1 MSHHLLI
8 VESPAKAKTIE
19 KILGK
24 DFQVRS
30 CYGHVRDLVKEN
42 MGIEIDNNF
51 KTHYEV
57 PQDKKEVVLELK
69 KLATSAD
76 EVWLA
81 TDEDREGESIS
92 WHLCEVLGLDPK
104 TTKRIAFHEITKPAI
119 LEAVQHPRTVDMNLV
134 NAQQAR
140 RVLDRIVGFE
150 VSPILWRK
158 TNVQASLSA
167 GRVQSVAVRLIVERE
182 QEIQSFTALS
192 SFKVEGLFKS
202 EKGNFKAFAQ
212 SKQNIQDAEQFL
224 NLCKEAKFTIQSIE
238 VKPGKRSPSAP
249 FTTSTL
255 QQEAARKLGYGVS
268 KTMQIAQKLY
278 EHGHITYMRTDSV
291 SLSQTAHQ
299 NIKQQVLQE
308 YGEKYYRQ
316 RQYHT
321 KSANAQEAHEAIRPT
336 EMTLHTINDGDGKKL
351 YELIWKRTMASQ
363 MSDAVI
369 EKTIAKISISTSF
382 EQFTAQGEVLKF
394 DGFLKIYKI
403 VAVDD
408 DDNQEEDSTTL
419 PPLQQG
425 EKVKMENL
433 TAYEK
438 FTTPDA
444 RYNEASLVK
453 KLEEM
458 GIGRPS
464 TYAPTIAT
472 IQRREYVEKK
482 STEGKIRQAQTL
494 SLVNGQIEHTIITE
508 TYNIEKNKL
517 FPTDLGIL
525 VNTFLIKYFPTVLD
539 YNFTANIEEDFDKI
553 AEGKNNWKKLLHD
566 FYTPFKNYLEEASAS
581 QERIK
586 GERELGNDTISKQPV
601 FAKMGRYG
609 AMVQLGNGEGD
620 QKPKFAKLL
629 KHQSIQ
635 TITLQEAMQ
644 LLSLPKYLGDFE
656 DSKVEVNAGQFG
668 PYILH
673 NKHFVSLPKEKN
685 LFTITL
691 PEAIELINT
700 KREKIANALVK
711 DFPEQKVQVLN
722 GRFGAYIKAEDG
734 NYKLPKEWKTKAGEL
749 TLQDIQKI
757 IEESTPSQSSVR
769 KKATATK
776 KKSVIK
782 KVAKKTKK

>member
-1 MSHHLLI
+1 KQNAMSHHLLV

-19 KILGK
+19 KILGNA
-24 DFQVRS
+24 FQVRS

-51 KTHYEV
+51 KTHYEI
-57 PQDKKEVVLELK
+57 PEDKQKVVSELK
-69 KLATSAD
+69 TLAAKAN
-76 EVWLA
+76 EIWLA

-158 TNVQASLSA
+158 TSAKTSLSA
-167 GRVQSVAVRLIVERE
+167 GRVQSVAVRIIVERE
-182 QEIQSFTALS
+182 KEIQSFTPTSSLKIEAL
-192 SFKVEGLFKS
+192 FNNQ
-202 EKGNFKAFAQ
+202 KGNFKALAQNKHTIEEAEKFLALCQQARFA
-212 SKQNIQDAEQFL
+212 IHH
-224 NLCKEAKFTIQSIE
+224 IE
-238 VKPGKRSPSAP
+238 VKPGKRTPSSP

-278 EHGHITYMRTDSV
+278 ENGYITYMRTDSV
-291 SLSQTAHQ
+291 NLSQTALQ
-299 NIKQQVLQE
+299 NIKQIILQE
-308 YGEKYYRQ
+308 YGEEYYHHRKYQ
-316 RQYHT
+316 T
-321 KSANAQEAHEAIRPT
+321 KSSNAQEAHEAIRPT
-336 EMTLHTINDGDGKKL
+336 EIGNHTINNSEGKKL

-363 MSDAVI
+363 MSDTII
-369 EKTIAKISISTSF
+369 EKTIAKINISNSS

-394 DGFLKIYKI
+394 DGFLKVYKI
-403 VAVDD
+403 ATVGE
-408 DDNQEEDSTTL
+408 NNTPEKEDTPTTL
-419 PPLQQG
+419 PPLKEG
-425 EKVKMENL
+425 ESVNL
-433 TAYEK
+433 AHLSAHEK
-438 FTTPDA
+438 FTTPEP

-482 STEGKIRQAQTL
+482 STEGKVRQARTL
-494 SLVNGQIEHTIITE
+494 SLINKEIQHATITE

-525 VNTFLIKYFPTVLD
+525 VNTFLIKYFPTILD
-539 YNFTANIEEDFDKI
+539 YNFTANIEEDFDKV
-553 AEGKNNWKKLLHD
+553 AEGKTNWEKLLQD
-566 FYTPFKNYLEEASAS
+566 FYSPFKNYLQEASAS

-586 GERELGNDTISKQPV
+586 GERELGVDPISKQPIL
-601 FAKMGRYG
+601 AKMGKYG
-609 AMVQLGNGEGD
+609 AMIQLGNGEND

-635 TITLQEAMQ
+635 TIMLEEALQ
-644 LLSLPKYLGDFE
+644 LLSLPKNLGNFE
-656 DSKVEVNAGQFG
+656 DTKVDVNIGQFG

-673 NKHFVSLPKEKN
+673 NNKFVSLPKEKN
-685 LFTITL
+685 LFNLTL
-691 PEAIELINT
+691 PEAIEIILA
-700 KREKIANALVK
+700 KREKLANALIK
-711 DFPEQKVQVLN
+711 DFPEQKIQVLN
-722 GRFGAYIKAEDG
+722 GRFGAYIKAEKG
-734 NYKLPKEWKTKAGEL
+734 NYKIPKEWKAKTQEL
-749 TLQDIQKI
+749 T
-757 IEESTPSQSSVR
+757 IEEIKDIIANSSPSQSSVR
-769 KKATATK
+769 KKPTTQKPSKKATK
-776 KKSVIK
+776 
-782 KVAKKTKK
+782 